1 LYLFYNSNNP
11 YIALMYIETFLKILD
26 FWFVMVSEEE
36 KREIKGKVAEGKI
49 ITRVIIEIVGK
60 PKEHIEKAL
69 KLVVEKIKEQ
79 KDLQLV
85 EEKLFDAEKQ
95 EEMFSTFAE
104 LGILFK
110 NMQTL
115 VGFCFDFMPSS
126 IEILD
131 PEKLSFDSNQFAG
144 LINDLLAKLHQM
156 TIKVVQNDAEKKA
169 LKKNMLNMLKNTVMI
184 LLNIKSM
191 QLEQISKSSGINEKD
206 LKPLLDSMVKES
218 IIDLKEEI
226 YSLKK

>member
-1 LYLFYNSNNP
+1 
-11 YIALMYIETFLKILD
+11 
-26 FWFVMVSEEE
+26 MVSEEE
-36 KREIKGKVAEGKI
+36 KSEIRGKVAEGKI
-49 ITRVIIEIVGK
+49 LTRVVIEIVGK

-69 KLVVEKIKEQ
+69 KIVVDKIKEQ
-79 KDLQLV
+79 KDIKVV

-104 LGILFK
+104 LGVLF
-110 NMQTL
+110 MDIETL

-126 IEILD
+126 VEILD
-131 PEKLSFDSNQFAG
+131 PEKLNFNSNEFAG
-144 LINDLLAKLHQM
+144 LINDLLTKLHQM
-156 TIKVVQNDAEKKA
+156 TFKVVQNDTEKKV
-169 LKKNMLNMLKNTVMI
+169 LKKNMLNMLKNTVKI

-206 LKPLLDSMVKES
+206 LKPLLDSMVKENM
-218 IIDLKEEI
+218 INLKEEV

>member
-1 LYLFYNSNNP
+1 LTC
-11 YIALMYIETFLKILD
+11 IETFLKILG
-26 FWFVMVSEEE
+26 FWFVMVSEEK
-36 KREIKGKVAEGKI
+36 KREIKAKVAEGKI
-49 ITRVIIEIVGK
+49 LTRIIIEIVGK

-79 KDLQLV
+79 KGLQIV

-95 EEMFSTFAE
+95 DEMFSTFAE
-104 LGILFK
+104 LGVLFK
-110 NMQTL
+110 DIETL

-131 PEKLSFDSNQFAG
+131 PEKLSFDSNEFAG

-156 TIKVVQNDAEKKA
+156 TLKMVQNDIEKKA

-191 QLEQISKSSGINEKD
+191 QLEQLSKSSGINEKD
-206 LKPLLDSMVKES
+206 LKLLLDSMVKEN
-218 IIDLKEEI
+218 IINLKEEI
-226 YSLKK
+226 YSLRK

>member
-1 LYLFYNSNNP
+1 M
-11 YIALMYIETFLKILD
+11 I
-26 FWFVMVSEEE
+26 SEEE
-36 KREIKGKVAEGKI
+36 KSEIKGKVAEGKI
-49 ITRVIIEIVGK
+49 LTRVIIEILGK

-69 KLVVEKIKEQ
+69 RIVVEKIKEQ
-79 KDLQLV
+79 KDIKVV

-95 EEMFSTFAE
+95 EEMFSIFAE
-104 LGILFK
+104 LGVLF
-110 NMQTL
+110 MDIETL

-131 PEKLSFDSNQFAG
+131 PQKLSFDSNDFAG
-144 LINDLLAKLHQM
+144 LINDLLTKLHQM
-156 TIKVVQNDAEKKA
+156 TFKVVQNDTEKKV
-169 LKKNMLNMLKNTVMI
+169 LKKNMLNMLKNTVKI

-206 LKPLLDSMVKES
+206 LKPLLDSMVKENM
-218 IIDLKEEI
+218 INLKEEV

>member
-1 LYLFYNSNNP
+1 MYLSYNSNKLCV
-11 YIALMYIETFLKILD
+11 ALTCIETFLKILG
-26 FWFVMVSEEE
+26 FWFVMVSEEK
-36 KREIKGKVAEGKI
+36 KREIKAKVAEGKI
-49 ITRVIIEIVGK
+49 LTRIIIEIVGK

-79 KDLQLV
+79 KGLQIV

-95 EEMFSTFAE
+95 DEMFSTFAE
-104 LGILFK
+104 LGVLFK
-110 NMQTL
+110 DIETL

-131 PEKLSFDSNQFAG
+131 PEKLSFDSNEFAG

-156 TIKVVQNDAEKKA
+156 TLKMVQNDIEKKA
-169 LKKNMLNMLKNTVMI
+169 LKKNMLNMLKNIVMI

-191 QLEQISKSSGINEKD
+191 QLEQLSKSSGINEKD
-206 LKPLLDSMVKES
+206 LKPLLDSMIKEK
-218 IIDLKEEI
+218 IIDLKEGV

>member
-1 LYLFYNSNNP
+1 
-11 YIALMYIETFLKILD
+11 
-26 FWFVMVSEEE
+26 MVSEEE

-49 ITRVIIEIVGK
+49 LTRVIIEIVGK

-69 KLVVEKIKEQ
+69 KIVVEKVKEQ
-79 KDLQLV
+79 KNIQVV
-85 EEKLFDAEKQ
+85 EEKVFDAEKQ

-104 LGILFK
+104 MGILFN
-110 NMQTL
+110 NMPTL

-156 TIKVVQNDAEKKA
+156 TLKVVQNEMEKKA

-191 QLEQISKSSGINEKD
+191 PLEQISKSSGINEKD
-206 LKPLLDSMVKES
+206 LKSLLDSMVKEN
-218 IIDLKEEI
+218 IIDIKEKI

>member
-1 LYLFYNSNNP
+1 
-11 YIALMYIETFLKILD
+11 
-26 FWFVMVSEEE
+26 MVSEEE
-36 KREIKGKVAEGKI
+36 KREIKAKVAEGKI
-49 ITRVIIEIVGK
+49 LARVVIEIVGK

-79 KDLQLV
+79 KDFQVV
-85 EEKLFDAEKQ
+85 EEKLFNAEKQ

-110 NMQTL
+110 NIQTL

-131 PEKLSFDSNQFAG
+131 PEKLSLKSNEFAG
-144 LINDLLAKLHQM
+144 LINDLLAKLHQI
-156 TIKVVQNDAEKKA
+156 TLKVVQNDIEKKA

-191 QLEQISKSSGINEKD
+191 QLEQLSKGSGINEKD
-206 LKPLLDSMVKES
+206 LKPLLDSMVKEN
-218 IIDLKEEI
+218 IINLKEEV
-226 YSLKK
+226 YSLRK

>member
-1 LYLFYNSNNP
+1 
-11 YIALMYIETFLKILD
+11 
-26 FWFVMVSEEE
+26 MVTEE
-36 KREIKGKVAEGKI
+36 KKSEIKEKVAEGKI

-69 KLVVEKIKEQ
+69 KIVVEKIKED
-79 KDLQLV
+79 KDIQIV
-85 EEKLFDAEKQ
+85 EEKVFDAEKQ
-95 EEMFSTFAE
+95 EEMFNTFAE

-144 LINDLLAKLHQM
+144 LINDLLTKLHQM
-156 TIKVVQNDAEKKA
+156 TIKVIQNDTEKKA

-206 LKPLLDSMVKES
+206 LEPLLGSMVKEN
-218 IIDLKEEI
+218 IISLKEEI